1 MTPEQLFA
9 DNYRIAFAMLNSHSF
24 WRPHVE
30 QDDMEQI
37 ALTEVWRAANAFDPS
52 RGCKFVTLAGNYV
65 FRAIQREVQKH
76 LAKHRGGVGGH
87 RSKHRGQN
95 RQRFSISPRTEYD
108 FPAEDMERLS
118 THPDLSARLIE
129 SERTELVS
137 ELIALMPERLGRA
150 VWYEFV
156 HGLDRASAASAAGF
170 ATRRS
175 YQVTLDQWRRK
186 HQQQLRATFGRRVAD
201 CLVP

>member
-1 MTPEQLFA
+1 MTPEQLFH
-9 DNYRIAFAMLNSHSF
+9 DNYRIAYSMLNRHSF

-30 QDDMEQI
+30 PADMEQI
-37 ALTEVWRAANAFDPS
+37 ALTEVWRAAHAFDPN
-52 RGCKFVTLAGNYV
+52 RGLKFVTLAGHYV

-87 RSKHRGQN
+87 RAKHRGQN

-108 FPAEDMERLS
+108 FHPEDMDRLS

-129 SERTELVS
+129 SERSELVR
-137 ELIALMPERLGRA
+137 ELIAMMPERLGRA

-156 HGLDRASAASAAGF
+156 RGLDRASAASAAGF
-170 ATRRS
+170 ATRRC

-186 HQQQLRATFGRRVAD
+186 HQQQLRETFGRRAAD
-201 CLVP
+201 CLAS